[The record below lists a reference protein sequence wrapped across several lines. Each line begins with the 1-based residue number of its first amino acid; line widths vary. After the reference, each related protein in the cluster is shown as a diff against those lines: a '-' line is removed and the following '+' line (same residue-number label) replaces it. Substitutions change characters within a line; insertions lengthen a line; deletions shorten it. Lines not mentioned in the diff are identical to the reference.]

1 MLTLSA
7 AQYNIVMHTCQ
18 DTASVK
24 RVLRQMEEAG
34 VSYDA
39 ATFMTVFNVFA
50 RSADYDKAV
59 KVLQAAEQEGVMDA
73 RRVDKT
79 LRNLHR
85 RLRRQNAEGARALK
99 AAMAE
104 RRSAE
109 G

>member
-1 MLTLSA
+1 
-7 AQYNIVMHTCQ
+7 MHTCQ

-50 RSADYDKAV
+50 RSGDYDKAV

-79 LRNLHR
+79 LRGR
-85 RLRRQNAEGARALK
+85 RRRVLFCAAEKRQRAKGGL
-99 AAMAE
+99 A
-104 RRSAE
+104 
-109 G
+109 

>member
-1 MLTLSA
+1 
-7 AQYNIVMHTCQ
+7 MHTCQ

-59 KVLQAAEQEGVMDA
+59 KKYCTKEKVVMPAAFEDPVQ
-73 RRVDKT
+73 KT
-79 LRNLHR
+79 T
-85 RLRRQNAEGARALK
+85 RLLVITYA
-99 AAMAE
+99 
-104 RRSAE
+104 
-109 G
+109 